1 MLTNAD
7 IVELTQLR
15 RELHQ
20 MPELSGQEM
29 RTAAQM
35 AALMRELSA
44 DQVLTGIGG
53 TGVLAAFRG
62 TAPGPQVMF
71 RAELDALP
79 ILEALG
85 PDHRSATDGVAH
97 LCGHEGHMTGLVGLA
112 RLLARQRPAR
122 GAVWLLFQPAEENG
136 AGAAAMLA
144 DPALPDFDYGFA
156 IHNFPG
162 VAQGQALLAPGPVN
176 CASVGMRARLTG
188 ATAHASEPEKARTP
202 TLALAEALPALLALP
217 KGHQSDPDFQLV
229 TVTHLSMGEPAFGIT
244 PGTAEIWV
252 TLRTQRDD
260 AMAALRAAAQ
270 TIIAGAAARHGLGAE
285 FDWHDEFAASINHP
299 EAAALLE
306 RAAIATGID
315 IRTEGLPMRASEDF
329 GRFAARAKTAM
340 ILLGAGVDHPPLHAE
355 NYDYPDALIAP
366 SVRLFHQLARDLTG

>member
-7 IVELTQLR
+7 IAELTDLR
-15 RELHQ
+15 RDLHRA
-20 MPELSGQEM
+20 PELSGQEI
-29 RTAAQM
+29 RTAARM
-35 AALMRELSA
+35 AALMRELGA
-44 DQVLTGIGG
+44 DRVLTGIGG
-53 TGVLAAFRG
+53 TGVVAEFRG
-62 TAPGPQVMF
+62 AAPGPRVMF

-79 ILEALG
+79 ILEAAG
-85 PDHRSATDGVAH
+85 PDHRSATEGVAH

-112 RLLARQRPAR
+112 RLLSRRRPAR

-162 VAQGQALLAPGPVN
+162 VAQGHALLAQGPVN
-176 CASVGMRARLTG
+176 CASVGMRATLVG
-188 ATAHASEPEKARTP
+188 ATSHASEPEKARTP
-202 TLALAEALPALLALP
+202 TLALAAILPALLALP
-217 KGHQSDPDFQLV
+217 MGVQSDPDFRLV

-244 PGTAEIWV
+244 PGTAEIRV
-252 TLRTQRDD
+252 TLRTQRDA
-260 AMAALRAAAQ
+260 AMAALREAAQAIIMDVAAA
-270 TIIAGAAARHGLGAE
+270 HNLGAE

-299 EAAALLE
+299 EATAILESAA
-306 RAAIATGID
+306 RTVGIATA
-315 IRTEGLPMRASEDF
+315 TEGLPMRASEDF

-355 NYDYPDALIAP
+355 DYDFPDALIAP
-366 SVRLFHQLARDLTG
+366 SVRLFHQVARDLTG